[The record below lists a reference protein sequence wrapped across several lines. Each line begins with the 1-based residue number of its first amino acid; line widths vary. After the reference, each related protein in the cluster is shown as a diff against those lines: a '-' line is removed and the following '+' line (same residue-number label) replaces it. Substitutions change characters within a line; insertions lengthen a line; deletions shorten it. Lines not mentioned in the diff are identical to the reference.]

1 MILHFSEIL
10 LSSTPS
16 HKTIFFYFHLLGF
29 HATIFLGLAVLFFFL
44 PPPPAFFFFCLC
56 CCSALGASTAQE
68 QEGQENHSTKS
79 PSRHSVL
86 QNRLLNSISA
96 ASKLLRAF
104 ASFTLSPLPP
114 PPPPFFFSV
123 FVCCS
128 FAGSGGPERKTQT
141 LYFEICGYFSSRSQ
155 PAAFN
160 ILPEPAVGFQGK
172 DLLPLLL
179 SALLPHLPLVRSFHP
194 RALRPSAP
202 PGPLAGGGGR
212 AALARPPSRRAGV
225 CRAVGS
231 VRDSR

>member
-29 HATIFLGLAVLFFFL
+29 HATIFLGLAVLFFFFL

-104 ASFTLSPLPP
+104 ASFTLSLLPP
-114 PPPPFFFSV
+114 PPAPFFF
-123 FVCCS
+123 
-128 FAGSGGPERKTQT
+128 
-141 LYFEICGYFSSRSQ
+141 LYFCLLLICG
-155 PAAFN
+155 
-160 ILPEPAVGFQGK
+160 E
-172 DLLPLLL
+172 
-179 SALLPHLPLVRSFHP
+179 
-194 RALRPSAP
+194 
-202 PGPLAGGGGR
+202 
-212 AALARPPSRRAGV
+212 RRARKEDTNFV
-225 CRAVGS
+225 L
-231 VRDSR
+231 